1 MKLAVDI
8 LNSAIKSYEYSIKG
22 LDNTISFNQNA
33 CENLLQEKAVL
44 EQKVI
49 ECKQALELLEGKSV

>member
-22 LDNTISFNQNA
+22 LDIQLFKLKETA
-33 CENLLQEKAVL
+33 LDKANERYSL
-44 EQKVI
+44 EQKI
-49 ECKQALELLEGKSV
+49 TECKKALELLEGKSE